1 MKPYLPLLAICTG
14 LLPLNTAA
22 KTRTMVVTTSSSEVK
37 SIELSMQTRITFSK
51 DLTEMNVTVDNE
63 TQTFDVDDIV
73 NIVFTIDS
81 TSDLAEQDFDGLT
94 ISHSAGIVTISATGD
109 IEYSVWN
116 MSGVKV
122 AEGNGNQIA
131 TVDLSAMS
139 PDVYI
144 IKANNKTL
152 KFIKH

>member
-1 MKPYLPLLAICTG
+1 MKPYLPFLAICAG
-14 LLPLNTAA
+14 LLSLTAAA

-51 DLTEMNVTVDNE
+51 DLAEMNVTVANE

-81 TSDLAEQDFDGLT
+81 TTDLAEQDLDDLK
-94 ISHSAGIVTISATGD
+94 ISHSAGIVTISGPGD

-116 MSGVKV
+116 MSGIKV
-122 AEGNGNQIA
+122 AEGYGNQLV
-131 TVDLSAMS
+131 TVDLSTMS